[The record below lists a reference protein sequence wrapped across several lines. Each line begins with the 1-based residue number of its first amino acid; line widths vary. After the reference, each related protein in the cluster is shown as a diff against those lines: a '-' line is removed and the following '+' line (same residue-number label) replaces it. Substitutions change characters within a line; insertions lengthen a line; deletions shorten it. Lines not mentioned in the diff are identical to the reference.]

1 MKKYFVF
8 SVCLL
13 LSFIAFTETS
23 SSQTLTI
30 GTAIGR
36 EGDSVTIPITFT
48 NDTNNVVG
56 ISFDV
61 VFDNS
66 LVECDTISIGNAIE
80 EFELLGTIGDGNVN
94 ISIFII
100 KNPPPPIPNGEIAQL
115 TMNITELPGIID
127 LKLEEVIL
135 SDFNDNDVE
144 PIALNNG
151 SISNPWI
158 PTANAG
164 TDQNI
169 YEGKTVALDSTGSS
183 SPPGYGELSYQWNQT
198 SGTSV
203 TLSDPTSANP
213 VFTTPYINT
222 DTELLT
228 FELTATNNKGYNKDS
243 VTVTVMNTVPVLS
256 ITPLLRSAP
265 VTSGTAIF
273 EIKNIGTGTTDWTAT
288 TSDSWLTITS
298 GSTGTD
304 NGTITVNYQANSGET
319 RIGEIT
325 VTASEPENST
335 HIIKL
340 LQDPGGW
347 PKMETNT
354 NNNLRD
360 IWGNSGTDIFAVG
373 EKGTILHYDGSTWT
387 TMASNSYNYLRSVW
401 GCSGNNVF
409 AVGENG
415 TILHY
420 NGTDWTKMVSTTS
433 DNLEGVWGSSGN
445 DVFAVSK
452 EGSIFHYNGN
462 TWTQMPQATLCPL
475 YDIWG
480 TSSDNVFAVG
490 GTWNSFVILHY
501 DGSAWTQMPVSA
513 SDVPYSLWGTSEN
526 NVFAVGNSGA
536 ILHYGGREWQK
547 METVSS
553 DYLRSVWGTSGNN
566 VFAVGVNGTVLQ
578 YNGATWRQMPAGS
591 SKDLYGIWGSAEIDV
606 FAVGNSGTI
615 LHYSPP
621 ILSVSP
627 DTVQVPAASGETP
640 FEVSNTGT
648 GAMEWIAISDA
659 SWITVSSGSSGTDQG
674 TVVAAYEPNNGLAR
688 KGTITIIAPGAINN
702 PLTVEINQD
711 KVLKGDID
719 GNGVVDLRDTIMAL
733 KISAGISQ
741 DDVSIHA
748 DADGDGKIG
757 MKDVIYTLRN
767 VAM

>member
-1 MKKYFVF
+1 MKRQSALLIYLIVSLF
-8 SVCLL
+8 SFADTA
-13 LSFIAFTETS
+13 SA
-23 SSQTLTI
+23 QTLTI
-30 GTAIGR
+30 GSVRGKQ
-36 EGDSVTIPITFT
+36 GDTVEIPITFT
-48 NDTNNVVG
+48 NDAENVCA
-56 ISFDV
+56 IEFKI
-61 VFDNS
+61 VFDAS
-66 LVECDTISIGNAIE
+66 LAEYKTISPGVSIE
-80 EFELLGTIGDGNVN
+80 GFLFGCHDLDGKLQIN
-94 ISIFII
+94 ILKIHLE
-100 KNPPPPIPNGEIAQL
+100 PIPSGKIAVL
-115 TMNITELPGIID
+115 TMNIIELPGIID
-127 LKLEEVIL
+127 LKLDEVVF
-135 SDFNDNDVE
+135 SDIKGENEIE
-144 PIALNNG
+144 PVALNNG
-151 SISNPWI
+151 SISTPWI

-169 YEGKTVALDSTGSS
+169 YEGKTVALDSAGSS

-213 VFTTPYINT
+213 VFTAPHINT
-222 DTELLT
+222 ETELLI
-228 FELTATNNKGYNKDS
+228 FELTATNSDGYNKDS

-256 ITPLLRSAP
+256 ITPLLRNVP
-265 VTSGTAIF
+265 TTSGTATF
-273 EIKNIGTGTTDWTAT
+273 EIANIGTGTTDWTAT
-288 TSDSWLTITS
+288 TDDSWLTITS

-304 NGTITVNYQANSGET
+304 NGTITVSYQANPGET
-319 RIGEIT
+319 RIGKIT
-325 VTASEPENST
+325 VTASEPENTT
-335 HIIKL
+335 HTIKL
-340 LQDPGGW
+340 LQDPGSL

-387 TMASNSYNYLRSVW
+387 AMASNSYNYLRSVW
-401 GCSGNNVF
+401 GRSGNNVF

-420 NGTDWTKMVSTTS
+420 NGTDWTRMTSTTS
-433 DNLEGVWGSSGN
+433 DDLEGVWGSSGN

-452 EGSIFHYNGN
+452 QGSIFHYNGN
-462 TWTQMPQATLCPL
+462 TWTQMPQSTLCPL

-480 TSSDNVFAVG
+480 TPSDNVFAAG
-490 GTWNSFVILHY
+490 GTWNSFVILRY
-501 DGSAWTQMPVSA
+501 NGSAWAQMPVST

-578 YNGATWRQMPAGS
+578 YNGAAWRQMPAGS
-591 SKDLYGIWGSAEIDV
+591 SKDLYGIWGSAENDV
-606 FAVGNSGTI
+606 YAVGNSGTI

-627 DTVQVPAASGETP
+627 VIRQVPAASGETP
-640 FEVSNTGT
+640 FEISNTGT
-648 GAMEWIAISDA
+648 GSMAWIAMSDA
-659 SWITVSSGSSGTDQG
+659 SWITINSGSSGTDQG
-674 TVVAAYEPNNGLAR
+674 TVVAAYEPNNRLAR

-733 KISAGISQ
+733 KVLAGISQ
-741 DDVSIHA
+741 GDVSVHA

-757 MKDVIYTLRN
+757 MEDVIYTLRN